1 MVFQSLVA
9 LYRVSHIKSLTL
21 CTRSKASVRHIFTAS
36 FLAEPF
42 LNIGGKRNQKLL
54 LVQQLLRA
62 SVMTC
67 HPDGQLR
74 CEIGQGG
81 AVHWFQKGNPG
92 RNYTNDPKAKPLKII
107 HVHSP

>member
-21 CTRSKASVRHIFTAS
+21 CTRSKATVRHIFTAS

-42 LNIGGKRNQKLL
+42 LNIGGKRNQMLFL
-54 LVQQLLRA
+54 GQQLLRA

-81 AVHWFQKGNPG
+81 QSVDFKKETLGGTTPM
-92 RNYTNDPKAKPLKII
+92 TLEL
-107 HVHSP
+107 SL